1 MPPIRLDTGYAALYR
16 RFAELVPRGTS
27 DVDTRP
33 LQLVSDIFLVAKQI
47 PVESFEE
54 RIPS

>member
-1 MPPIRLDTGYAALYR
+1 MQPIRMGILGVGKIAPDQQR
-16 RFAELVPRGTS
+16 PMPE
-27 DVDTRP
+27 RP

-54 RIPS
+54 RTPS